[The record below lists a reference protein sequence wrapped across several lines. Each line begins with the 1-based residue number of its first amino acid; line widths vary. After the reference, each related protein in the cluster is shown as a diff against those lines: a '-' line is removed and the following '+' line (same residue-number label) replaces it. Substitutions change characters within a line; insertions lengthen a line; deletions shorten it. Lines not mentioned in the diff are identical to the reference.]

1 MALKITAVRLEG
13 GDQHQHIT
21 RIWWT
26 NRRGGFT
33 LSDSHE
39 QVISW
44 IEAHGIEAFV
54 QGAAD
59 SDAEVG
65 VVRSPEGRKYL
76 RACTGGVWSDNLL
89 ALPRK

>member
-1 MALKITAVRLEG
+1 MALKITAIRLEG

-33 LSDSHE
+33 LSDSRE

-44 IEAHGIEAFV
+44 IESHGIEAFV
-54 QGAAD
+54 QDDD
-59 SDAEVG
+59 SAEVA
-65 VVRSPEGRKYL
+65 VVTPPEGRKYL
-76 RACTGGVWSDNLL
+76 QACAGGEWSDNLL